1 MGQTDGTSEPEEAV
15 LAGKEALV
23 VRTQEDSLLLFLSC
37 AAGLHGLGTDFYP
50 LLHHTY
56 LTDGYS
62 SPSTDSIII
71 VKDYRAYKGWPVSRI
86 FRHALLGPHPPPPPH
101 ITFLCFELEQ
111 IRDHF
116 AS

>member
-50 LLHHTY
+50 FLHQMY
-56 LTDGYS
+56 LKHGYS

-71 VKDYRAYKGWPVSRI
+71 VIRNDVKLIKMREIPIPGLCAAPRRLHVH
-86 FRHALLGPHPPPPPH
+86 RH
-101 ITFLCFELEQ
+101 
-111 IRDHF
+111 
-116 AS
+116 